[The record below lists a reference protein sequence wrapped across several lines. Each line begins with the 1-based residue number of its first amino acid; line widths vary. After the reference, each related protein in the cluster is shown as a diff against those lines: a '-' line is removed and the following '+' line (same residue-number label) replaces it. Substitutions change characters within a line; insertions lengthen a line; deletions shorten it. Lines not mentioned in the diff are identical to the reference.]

1 MANESTK
8 WLYEQLTN
16 KGYNVG
22 KDIDEFDNLM
32 RTNAD
37 SRKWAYETAT
47 NEGFNVGKD
56 INEFTSL
63 VAPQPVNPV
72 ADVVAKVSELARPS
86 AASGSAGAN
95 VSAEASEQTTP
106 AEAAPVDRGQQS
118 WMPSVQDRVRA
129 SYQMQTVADE
139 LSHRVDEGAAKVARL
154 NEPLTAEG
162 REHRKQKEME
172 ARMAG
177 APTTLLG
184 LTGPSKAKADEEKS
198 SAPTE
203 KAELRP
209 DAMSPVPYGVEY
221 VDGKAVTKWLMP
233 DGSVTTNMAEADAV
247 EYTARQQR
255 LHDTYLKN
263 TKDISIDIPKEKSI
277 RVGVSESY
285 GKPVIIWRLPD
296 GSLKK
301 GYATPDDEKFIKE
314 NQEKFDE
321 FGGNLVSYKFNQE
334 AAVTVQPK
342 TKQAA
347 EQAWKAAEAAFGEKI
362 ERNRRNADILLSS
375 AANSSD
381 AAAFKQLET
390 IDNFTDRLTTHDLD
404 ALMDA
409 AWSNLGEAGQKS
421 LIDDCYKIL
430 QRQNPESDKIA
441 LYNLAKD
448 YARQQSDKS
457 LYNLAVEKNMPKN
470 GLDYFMRKISDV
482 NLVTILGKGIAVN
495 RVGKTGDMAA
505 YEAANEQYR
514 QDGHKILDVAGMVTG
529 FAFDPTAWL
538 SAGVGGAATRGTMW
552 AGGRFL
558 AGRGASAAVK
568 QAATRQFAN
577 TMTGRLVGGVVGGPV
592 NFGTFEGI
600 KELENQ
606 FAHGGQIVGQDE
618 TGRYINEGYSA
629 SAVGGQVLH
638 GLGMGAAIGWLGP
651 VTGNVSDKLVRA
663 TSSTLGK
670 VATRAGIYTGA
681 TIAEGTIFS
690 IPEWIEGG
698 RDGFDVWT
706 DNMAMMVGFKAK
718 HIVKSAGGILR
729 DLKASFDSP
738 TNGSKNRLDFES
750 CLRQRMDAP
759 SDSGLALTKD
769 EQAELQRYGY
779 NLRDL
784 VESAE
789 RTGNAKEGGLIA
801 QNAPEIVS
809 RLTDMVTDPRV
820 SEAARAKMY
829 YYATGRKLP
838 MSTVMRGELFEDGN
852 GGFVVE
858 SQGANG
864 VITSRSFTNRKAADL
879 ELERI
884 RRQSEL
890 NQLELG
896 ERYQPIADFES
907 RMMEASRRV
916 AANHGWNPVD
926 VYKTCEDVLDS
937 YVRGNN
943 KELSDVQKNIYS
955 KILAELDKIEVS
967 DLATEKRTRINAKYD
982 VDIDKAIRK
991 EPNRRTEAEQKAID
1005 EYIAELMPRR
1015 NRGNGMFDEAGR
1027 RLLPEEG
1034 APRDVEAVNY
1044 REVDENGQTIDPRFE
1059 DDFVGDDPHN
1069 PAEQPLG
1076 RAVMKYQDREVEVL
1090 SGRVV
1095 MTDDG
1100 TMVDKRRS
1108 DRSIV
1113 IRDVATGKVEMV
1125 APEAILSY
1133 EGYADEGELLDAP
1146 ISPESPYVG
1155 ESVGAESTGAI
1166 SAAPV
1171 YDLYDTFSVN
1181 IEGRDRPLQAAVV
1194 ERDGN
1199 TITIWTPE
1207 AVNQAS
1213 AKSRTMRGYLT
1224 DFERAELDE
1233 MLTRDEQGAPVGY
1246 VSADR
1251 EQDSKGVETDIN
1263 SINEYGYNSQNSVNL
1278 QYGNRPEQDNA
1289 INTRNDGGRV
1299 VDDATRSVEANRDR
1313 SDIRMYEE
1321 EVGPQQS
1328 SHSDYSE
1335 RDRREAESQRLV
1347 GLARQNGQYKERN
1360 EVRSFGKRISKPSGE
1375 SEVVINK
1382 ENGRVY
1388 KIKDPFAKSPM
1399 KGNVQPEDAI
1409 YEHLVHNKYFPETR
1423 YQFEGVSDEAGDLR
1437 IVLSQGYVESV
1448 GQPTKEQI
1456 ETALAEK
1463 GLHPEGKYSYG
1474 NEEITVTD
1482 VTGDNALLGADGNV
1496 YFIDPIID
1504 FKKPV
1509 REILGDNT
1517 TVRSTPTDALSPEE
1531 QVIRSGISG
1540 TADGLREGFKT
1551 ERERIGNE
1559 WLDDPDMQ
1567 SAMKAYTEGAGSI
1580 EEVIERAKAD
1590 SQNDR
1595 TKQRL
1600 DSLLEFDSTRQKLQ
1614 ALLDRS
1620 TVSNGEPVKVS
1631 EAPQTALS
1639 RVPLNDKGNPDFRK
1653 AEPEVA
1659 WDALV
1664 EKTDNEGTAQGF
1676 ADNMVKRSEEALK
1689 KAEKIKL
1696 PSTDDIDEFIA
1707 ADKNRQSEIDAAKA
1721 TLEHWK
1727 QIAGINASRQKA
1739 RQEAEAERL
1748 KAEREAQAELE
1759 RQENEAEN
1767 AWREQR
1773 RKLDNKV
1780 RETADVMRE
1789 VPEAVEILGNTA
1801 PQDIYEA
1808 AALVLSTNKILA
1820 KDSGVRRGYR
1830 SLTGGGAG
1838 EQRKLFGLFARAENG
1853 GKSMESLAEDEMQQI
1868 CETYG
1873 IPYDNADAMNA
1884 LIEVVRQSNTVGDI
1898 RNYITNNRIR
1908 QANEYYDQWVEQMK
1922 ANEEQMYLE
1931 RYHMSKEDY
1940 EAYVESLEAEYAWI
1954 DEETLRAVD
1963 NMFAE
1968 YSVNEINDRNYER
1981 ENERTAAVGSRG
1993 AEVLSGSP
2001 SDFIRRSEAIEAGKS
2016 GTVRGEGGREHDVAP
2031 ESTSAQRGIADR
2043 GTPDT
2048 DIAVLGGA
2056 EPSESGTETA
2066 GNSRGGNLS
2075 NGRKSEVATQQERL
2089 SKEEATDIIAKM
2101 EMSAVTDPKISLSP
2115 ESWQN
2120 TFGLSNSIGTPL
2132 GKVKMGEGQYQKLV
2146 DKKRSAEFGMVVQT
2160 LQDPDVVFIEPS
2172 EAKEG
2177 QTTERGF
2184 SYVFVK
2190 TFIRDGKKFKYY
2202 TSVSVLKDGMEVSV
2216 SSHIASK
2223 TAILKKLQGM
2233 ERAYTKE
2240 TLLPNSSEWHLA
2252 EHPSDVP
2259 DLLPTQGKSEI
2270 SDGKVTNSASEKQ
2283 ESGAESSVR
2292 SSVQPSDNKGEQAF
2306 QSAVETASAE
2316 VNTAPTPAQVEAGNY
2331 KKGHVTIG
2339 ELDITIENPA
2349 GSTRKGVDANGKEW
2363 STTMANAYGYIKG
2376 TEGVDGDHIDVFLH
2390 QDMDSWNG
2398 RKVYVVDQTNT
2409 DGTFDEHKVMLG
2421 FNDKGEAMSA
2431 YFANYDSSW
2440 AQTHPSIRISETNIE
2455 DFNKW
2460 VQSSHRKTK
2469 PFADYKNINKEVS
2482 ASSQGSVAEYT
2493 TASKVVDAARQEL
2506 RLRDAAVKESTDDSA
2521 EITRLSKKYRSAPI
2535 KVVKSIEDIKSD
2547 DLSEDTLEE
2556 IAGAMEEAETQAIYC
2571 KENKKIYIFAG
2582 KYQDGELD
2590 YIVAHESVHAAV
2602 DKLGLRNGEEL
2613 NYYRKSIAG
2622 IFDNEAPAELNKI
2635 ISEKYAPEDEDEEF
2649 LAYTLPW
2656 ISRNKKRMRRVLETG
2671 DGRLVDFI
2679 NQLNE
2684 EIYGKEEIQSML
2696 SATEE
2701 RTSTNVHGGRGG
2713 QDRGRRGTSETVT
2726 GDDSGGDADNG
2737 NRQIE
2742 DFGEK
2747 IAGARK
2753 DALSA
2758 FAKTIENVSV
2768 QSLIELPMSKAF
2780 TRPNLRKMVET
2791 GAISDEDAI
2800 LAEAILQG
2808 QIYAHRKPALTKRQS
2823 SKKAVEE
2830 WARATYGG
2838 ISMLGEIL
2846 SGDPSRREAAILQ
2859 YNERLAA
2866 ELEAANAHV
2875 AKMREWNP
2883 GKKIEDVKAIPNPI
2897 DITRRVLEGIGYHV
2911 GDAVKLPLTNI
2922 ELSSNKQYYIV
2933 GSAGKQGALWFK
2945 MHHDTLDGAVDTMIM
2960 AAKLARGDRD
2970 VELPLRQFVT
2980 KGVGTPHKELTG
2992 KYEVLYFAKDGK
3004 TVKSRVFDGKD
3015 KAEVFAADNKGSIRE
3030 LVKYTNDFD
3039 AYAIEAIN
3047 PLTGERHTLR
3057 DDFGSR
3063 AEASTW
3069 IDESYEEANNLAL
3082 DALYKE
3088 MNVESTPRSHYYVES
3103 VFRHGKMVGR
3113 VVEDD
3118 KKNPWRFTKYFESRK
3133 EADEWLAAN
3142 VERLEAERKAHLDQK
3157 RKIVYFENTN
3167 GERRGV
3173 DYRGGEDATPEM
3185 FSETFGFRGV
3195 QFGNWTNNAD
3205 RQAALNQAYDALM
3218 DLSNEL
3224 GITPRAVSLD
3234 GELGLAF
3241 GARGTGGATA
3251 HYEPVE
3257 VVINLTKTK
3266 GAGALAHEWWHA
3278 VDNFLSRKAGVAM
3291 GYATARNGLEGMRPE
3306 IREAVTELMDALD
3319 NSAYARRSRDKGDY
3333 WGRPTELGA
3342 RLFAAWLAERMKER
3356 GVESPFLTTGLSEAA
3371 CDMYQ
3376 RFNYIMYEMRERD
3389 KAEIENR
3396 ELGIMSREEFNK
3408 LPESLHG
3415 YPYPTALEIEDFG
3428 GHLSTLFG
3436 AMSERE
3442 KQSGSIANER
3452 GGRYKKL
3459 RSTTAGMSLFDWA
3472 DAEEIRHRQSK
3483 SADEKALTAEV
3494 ANNAL
3499 DEYAEAYNNY
3509 LDRWED
3515 LERHKA
3521 EVDKDSME
3529 AQGLQEAIEQE
3540 ERMAVEARERLIE
3553 ALSDYYLRD
3562 NTPEDTRRIAR
3573 DMAARVQ
3580 AEVEIRRDRSHV
3592 LSDILPG
3599 GDVVDPIGR
3608 KPEQA
3613 EAKQVKTAGG
3623 NINYNALGHLPDAKA
3638 GEFAYVE
3645 RQFSRTG
3652 DFLFTGNGVIKD
3664 RGDVAY
3670 LFKALEDYSIE
3681 HVFAAFVKDGK
3692 VKVLHIGMGGPTS
3705 SFADLGA
3712 IRAGYDA
3719 FGADAVYLVHNHPSG
3734 NLSASVPDMRLMKTL
3749 EAAFGDEV
3757 AVGGII
3763 IDTTSGRY
3771 TTFGGTGETG
3781 RYDMKQN
3788 GGEDAVDVM
3797 RFDGVD
3803 RSAGRSESVIIANSA
3818 DIARYVSERR
3828 LGAGDK
3834 ISYLVLSNRN
3844 EIVGNFH
3851 TDYDKLDASGLA
3863 EEIASV
3869 TTKYGG
3875 VRAVVYGNVKINKA
3889 RELSAEVSRLS
3900 LGAIKMLDAIE
3911 VTNGIN
3917 RSANDEGL
3925 LYEPGSEFSDTQNG
3939 EKRYRELENDA
3950 RLQEMAQTS
3959 AEAKR
3964 HHAERMSKKFNTTV
3978 RIVADVKDVPAQ
3990 LRNKKGAYDV
4000 KSGEIVVVI
4009 PNHVNVE
4016 DVAETVFHEVVAHKG
4031 LREMIGEENYDAFC
4045 DEVYNHLKD
4054 DLKKQVDEETTRRF
4068 MNEPGKGYEHHR
4080 RVSVDELFGRMAE
4093 KGFEDF
4099 TKAERGVWTKL
4110 KAKVLEAIN
4119 KFLGS
4124 LKLPKWVKLGDNELR
4139 YMLWRSHGRLRT
4151 KGDYVDMARDAAKRE
4166 ELGLRR
4172 NEVVRERTSTD
4183 DYQAKK
4189 KVANINE
4196 ARLDDLHP
4204 ANGDH
4209 AAKVAQKLETAK
4221 SALMQIARSYK
4232 TVRDPRGFI
4241 TSLKNGLS
4249 MIGGV
4254 SSSGYRSFELKDGR
4268 ILTLRVSNHNIN
4280 SENAQDEPVVSIVI
4294 KSRASRNSFVPA
4306 IGKTVDEYVY
4316 MKEEIRKADADTL
4329 SEIAI
4334 GLAELLDT
4342 GIYIDRT
4349 GLAREN
4355 HSPEGKDIEYR
4366 FRDGETG
4373 DIWKDHSVGLEERI
4387 TNAAIRLSNNQSGD
4401 LSLRNDAQKAVIDN
4415 LQSLL
4420 HEMRNRQG
4428 IARSFAGA
4436 DRKVEARVVDAMNAQ
4451 GMFDRT
4457 TVKRVSDLARILLQN
4472 GYLSEMTSG
4481 EIQRLLSAV
4490 KNATAMHD
4498 ISDSVQKIMDIM
4510 VNNQLRNGEASLRQL
4525 LAIRGSKVDARGVEV
4540 QGVLDVEGQRTMEV
4554 VKDAISLTEDDITD
4568 RIAEA
4573 LNRMSDPDQT
4583 IADQAALEYAGLNMA
4598 LDYVQ
4603 NIANSKTEEK
4613 TLRDELK
4620 RAKEDRDAGRM
4631 TDDAYK
4637 QFVETTEDA
4646 IRKNKIERAE
4656 AYFNLVG
4663 RLSDSL
4669 RGSIENAKAFRE
4681 AEKARVNEIHHNA
4694 NSDMEGRPANEHHKD
4709 DWKDKFANNGFVQ
4722 FFFAPLGTFDQI
4734 LRVFGNKSANGEGYL
4749 WNRFMRGWVDCRNK
4763 ELLGVKEKY
4772 ARLDEKAAELFGK
4785 GKTWGNLIR
4794 MEAKMPKATV
4804 SFWDGGEMRD
4814 HELTQGNL
4822 LYVYMVDKMT
4832 DGRMKLR
4839 RMGITESD
4847 IAKIENFLDPRFKAL
4862 SDWLQEEFL
4871 VDTRNEYNETH
4882 KRMFGASMAA
4892 IDNYFPLKI
4901 LKNARIDKEED
4912 VNQQNR
4918 PDGITTKTGSIIK
4931 RRVNNL
4937 ALDVTGANALS
4948 IVLDHIIQMEHWNAY
4963 AEWNRDLNTLRT
4975 YKRFRNQVVN
4985 MTTVYGGGE
4994 ELWENFNDLCTVAAG
5009 EYQPPVAKLDKA
5021 AVNFA
5026 KGVSAAKVN
5035 FRIFTALKQL
5045 LSAPAYAPEVSIR
5058 AIAKSIANPYGDFKW
5073 CMENMPI
5080 FRERWHSRISGDPR
5094 LLKSDMDWKMWRS
5107 RVMEIS
5113 SRIGMSP
5120 NAFVD
5125 AVTVSIGAR
5134 AMYET
5139 RLKQYVKEGYPA
5151 DIAKKRALQD
5161 ATILFNQ
5168 TQQSSE
5174 SPFLSTI
5181 QLDRSWMSVLYTVFR
5196 NSSMSYTRQE
5206 FDAMRNLKRNL
5217 TPGQRTKSIEFMTK
5231 QILRDWGVDPDK
5243 ATDAEQGKAEDAAKS
5258 RFRRQIKK
5266 DVVRVATFGY
5276 ILQALWN
5283 LGSYLPY
5290 IIFGNN
5296 DDEKDK
5302 MLDDVFTH
5310 SFFGSIEGLTGGDVM
5325 SAFGNMALS
5334 GEWSRYQLT
5343 KDMPLASDMNTIIDK
5358 FISGKNAEGFNDI
5371 ISLVVQMGVGM
5382 NPQSITDAV
5391 IAITDA
5397 CGDDLALS
5405 HEAAIFIMRV
5415 LQVPQSQLDKLYF
5428 DDVDLT
5434 GKEASKLIPE
5444 QLAARYAEYKVK
5456 RGTPLMPWAWG
5467 DEEQLDK
5474 YKKKAT
5480 KIMKERLDSQG
5491 DTDVNETYVDL
5502 EARYQTVS
5510 EEVKKAEALME
5521 TDYVAAAQAYAAL
5534 QQDPDFTLYQSFGSL
5549 DTELGRISKMWLT
5562 SKTPE
5567 EAALIASTIPAYRA
5581 GMVKVLQAETEENQQ
5596 SALSELSTLM
5606 TEFYTK
5612 YQAMQPR
5619 PQ

>member
-1 MANESTK
+1 MTNDNK
-8 WLYEQLTN
+8 QKLYNALSRDYELGTFE
-16 KGYNVG
+16 KFCT
-22 KDIDEFDNLM
+22 DIDDSVKRRKLFDAASQDYELGSWESFSKQLGY
-32 RTNAD
+32 TD
-37 SRKWAYETAT
+37 STQEAPLISSIVRKVE
-47 NEGFNVGKD
+47 E
-56 INEFTSL
+56 
-63 VAPQPVNPV
+63 Q
-72 ADVVAKVSELARPS
+72 AKQHVSVTS
-86 AASGSAGAN
+86 AASGNAGAN
-95 VSAEASEQTTP
+95 VSAEASEQAAP

-129 SYQMQTVADE
+129 SYQMQTVADG
-139 LSHRVDEGAAKVARL
+139 LSHRADEGAAKVGRI

-209 DAMSPVPYGVEY
+209 DVMSPVPYGVEY

-301 GYATPDDEKFIKE
+301 SYATPDDEKFIKE

-321 FGGNLVSYKFNQE
+321 FGGNLISYKFNQE
-334 AAVTVQPK
+334 AADIVQPK
-342 TKQAA
+342 AKEAA
-347 EQAWKAAEAAFGEKI
+347 EQAWKAAEAAYGEKM
-362 ERNRRNADILLSS
+362 EYNRRNSNIWLSS
-375 AANSSD
+375 AGNSTD
-381 AAAFKQLET
+381 AASIKQLET

-430 QRQNPESDKIA
+430 QRQNPETDKIA

-470 GLDYFMRKISDV
+470 GLDYFMRKISDM
-482 NLVTILGKGIAVN
+482 NFVTNLGKGIAVN
-495 RVGKTGDMAA
+495 RVKKTGDMAA

-514 QDGHKILDVAGMVTG
+514 QDGHKILDVTGMVAG
-529 FAFDPTAWL
+529 FAFDPTTWL

-552 AGGRFL
+552 LGGRWM
-558 AGRGASAAVK
+558 AGRGASTAVK

-577 TMTGRLVGGVVGGPV
+577 TMTGRLVGGVVGGSV
-592 NFGTFEGI
+592 NFGTFEGT

-606 FAHGGQIVGQDE
+606 FAHGGHIVGQDE

-663 TSSTLGK
+663 TTSTLGK

-706 DNMAMMVGFKAK
+706 DNMAMMAGFKAK
-718 HIVKSAGGILR
+718 HMVKSAGGILR
-729 DLKASFDSP
+729 DLKASFESP
-738 TNGSKNRLDFES
+738 SNGSKNRLNFES

-759 SDSGLALTKD
+759 SDGGLALTKD

-779 NLRDL
+779 DLRDL

-789 RTGNAKEGGLIA
+789 RTGNAKEGGIIA

-858 SQGANG
+858 SLGANG

-943 KELSDVQKNIYS
+943 KELSDVQKNIYN

-1015 NRGNGMFDEAGR
+1015 NSGNGMFDEAGQ
-1027 RLLPEEG
+1027 RLLPAEG
-1034 APRDVEAVNY
+1034 EPRDVEDVNY
-1044 REVDENGQTIDPRFE
+1044 READETGQTIEHRFK
-1059 DDFVGDDPHN
+1059 DDYDFVGVEPHKS
-1069 PAEQPLG
+1069 AEQPLG
-1076 RAVMKYQDREVEVL
+1076 RAVMKYQDRQVEVL
-1090 SGRVV
+1090 DGRVV
-1095 MTDDG
+1095 MTGDG
-1100 TMVDKRRS
+1100 TMIDCERS
-1108 DRSIV
+1108 EKTIV
-1113 IRDVATGKVEMV
+1113 VRDIATGKVEMV
-1125 APEAILSY
+1125 SPEAILSY

-1146 ISPESPYVG
+1146 ISPESPSVG

-1166 SAAPV
+1166 SAAPN

-1181 IEGRDRPLQAAVV
+1181 IEGRDRPLPAAVV

-1224 DFERAELDE
+1224 DLTSADLDAILQRDAE
-1233 MLTRDEQGAPVGY
+1233 GNPVGY
-1246 VSADR
+1246 VSANPP
-1251 EQDSKGVETDIN
+1251 QETEARTDL
-1263 SINEYGYNSQNSVNL
+1263 SHTPV
-1278 QYGNRPEQDNA
+1278 
-1289 INTRNDGGRV
+1289 DGQGQPKHEEAGS
-1299 VDDATRSVEANRDR
+1299 DAAPDVIA
-1313 SDIRMYEE
+1313 
-1321 EVGPQQS
+1321 
-1328 SHSDYSE
+1328 
-1335 RDRREAESQRLV
+1335 
-1347 GLARQNGQYKERN
+1347 GQAQ
-1360 EVRSFGKRISKPSGE
+1360 V
-1375 SEVVINK
+1375 
-1382 ENGRVY
+1382 
-1388 KIKDPFAKSPM
+1388 
-1399 KGNVQPEDAI
+1399 
-1409 YEHLVHNKYFPETR
+1409 
-1423 YQFEGVSDEAGDLR
+1423 DEA
-1437 IVLSQGYVESV
+1437 
-1448 GQPTKEQI
+1448 
-1456 ETALAEK
+1456 TA
-1463 GLHPEGKYSYG
+1463 
-1474 NEEITVTD
+1474 
-1482 VTGDNALLGADGNV
+1482 
-1496 YFIDPIID
+1496 
-1504 FKKPV
+1504 
-1509 REILGDNT
+1509 
-1517 TVRSTPTDALSPEE
+1517 
-1531 QVIRSGISG
+1531 
-1540 TADGLREGFKT
+1540 TADTAEYDRGYEQGLE
-1551 ERERIGNE
+1551 
-1559 WLDDPDMQ
+1559 
-1567 SAMKAYTEGAGSI
+1567 
-1580 EEVIERAKAD
+1580 
-1590 SQNDR
+1590 
-1595 TKQRL
+1595 
-1600 DSLLEFDSTRQKLQ
+1600 
-1614 ALLDRS
+1614 
-1620 TVSNGEPVKVS
+1620 
-1631 EAPQTALS
+1631 
-1639 RVPLNDKGNPDFRK
+1639 
-1653 AEPEVA
+1653 
-1659 WDALV
+1659 
-1664 EKTDNEGTAQGF
+1664 
-1676 ADNMVKRSEEALK
+1676 
-1689 KAEKIKL
+1689 
-1696 PSTDDIDEFIA
+1696 
-1707 ADKNRQSEIDAAKA
+1707 DAAKA
-1721 TLEHWK
+1721 DDAW
-1727 QIAGINASRQKA
+1727 IANLIKIYSQNTPESMPEIMKGRLDAFLYEQQRRAMEAQSVPNPAAPVENGQQTADDGFISIDPAIKPDENGNINIPAP
-1739 RQEAEAERL
+1739 
-1748 KAEREAQAELE
+1748 EAQAEPTPLQRIPRDE
-1759 RQENEAEN
+1759 QGEPILTHESVDADTAWGGAVEFFGSEDDARSYVDAQVKSSEAAITAAEKAVGKVKPTAGMTKYREDLKNARVAVDAAKSTLARWKEIAEVHDRQKAEVEEAKAAEN
-1767 AWREQR
+1767 AFKASITQGKAELEHAYEEV
-1773 RKLDNKV
+1773 KD
-1780 RETADVMRE
+1780 
-1789 VPEAVEILGNTA
+1789 VPEAVEILRNME
-1801 PQDIYEA
+1801 PQSIDEVA
-1808 AALVLSTNKILA
+1808 AML
-1820 KDSGVRRGYR
+1820 
-1830 SLTGGGAG
+1830 LTGSKVLWNDEGVKRGMKSMLGYG
-1838 EQRKLFGLFARAENG
+1838 EGERKGLFGLFAASKNG
-1853 GKSMESLAEDEMQQI
+1853 GETLERLAEDKMKEL
-1868 CETYG
+1868 CEAYG
-1873 IPYDNADAMNA
+1873 IEYDNYDALTA
-1884 LIEVVRQSNTVGDI
+1884 LTDVLGACRTRGDLHK
-1898 RNYITNNRIR
+1898 YIQNRRIA
-1908 QANEYYDQWVEQMK
+1908 QALQMK
-1922 ANEEQMYLE
+1922 DDFVRHVEKEAE
-1931 RYHMSKEDY
+1931 RMSQEAYHMSVADR
-1940 EAYVESLEAEYAWI
+1940 EAYESQLPDEMKKIDMKDADIVEMNAIFA
-1954 DEETLRAVD
+1954 DEIIERQRYEENIRNEQGRADSVLPAGSDVLHGEQADYGGGIPETSAGERRIGGDGGVD
-1963 NMFAE
+1963 RQN
-1968 YSVNEINDRNYER
+1968 
-1981 ENERTAAVGSRG
+1981 G
-1993 AEVLSGSP
+1993 A
-2001 SDFIRRSEAIEAGKS
+2001 
-2016 GTVRGEGGREHDVAP
+2016 AP
-2031 ESTSAQRGIADR
+2031 ESTPDREQGNVIEEAYQRNVTRYDRTVPATPEAQRSAISRIIDFAKNVRNRVERAVIGGITKRQAKDFADNGIDVDETWVHSFESSAVVHNQGR
-2043 GTPDT
+2043 HGDSRTEERAGQIAITSEDYARIPEILEAYDRVTKSPNRSRSTGNEVIIYEKDFDDGYIYYLEEKRDKRKSLSFQTMYKKKKGTDSSDGLMPVASPSTPTAPPD
-2048 DIAVLGGA
+2048 
-2056 EPSESGTETA
+2056 
-2066 GNSRGGNLS
+2066 NLS
-2075 NGRKSEVATQQERL
+2075 SSSEGKGINFASDKQ
-2089 SKEEATDIIAKM
+2089 TDG
-2101 EMSAVTDPKISLSP
+2101 V
-2115 ESWQN
+2115 
-2120 TFGLSNSIGTPL
+2120 G
-2132 GKVKMGEGQYQKLV
+2132 
-2146 DKKRSAEFGMVVQT
+2146 
-2160 LQDPDVVFIEPS
+2160 
-2172 EAKEG
+2172 
-2177 QTTERGF
+2177 
-2184 SYVFVK
+2184 SYV
-2190 TFIRDGKKFKYY
+2190 
-2202 TSVSVLKDGMEVSV
+2202 
-2216 SSHIASK
+2216 
-2223 TAILKKLQGM
+2223 
-2233 ERAYTKE
+2233 
-2240 TLLPNSSEWHLA
+2240 
-2252 EHPSDVP
+2252 
-2259 DLLPTQGKSEI
+2259 
-2270 SDGKVTNSASEKQ
+2270 
-2283 ESGAESSVR
+2283 
-2292 SSVQPSDNKGEQAF
+2292 QPADNKGAQTI
-2306 QSAVETASAE
+2306 QTAVEAASSE
-2316 VNTAPTPAQVEAGNY
+2316 VNTEPTEAQKAAGNY
-2331 KKGHVTIG
+2331 KMKHRRVDGYNIS
-2339 ELDITIENPA
+2339 IENA
-2349 GSTRKGVDANGKEW
+2349 KGSVRRGTGADGKPWE
-2363 STTMANAYGYIKG
+2363 TTMQNDYGYIRG
-2376 TEGVDGDHIDVFLH
+2376 TEGVDGDHIDVFLS
-2390 QDMDSWNG
+2390 DTPEKGD
-2398 RKVYVVDQTNT
+2398 VFVVDQVNE
-2409 DGTFDEHKVMLG
+2409 DGSFDEHKVMYGFPSEEAARAAYLSNYEPGWTGLG
-2421 FNDKGEAMSA
+2421 EITHVSKDEFKKWIN
-2431 YFANYDSSW
+2431 SS
-2440 AQTHPSIRISETNIE
+2440 R
-2455 DFNKW
+2455 
-2460 VQSSHRKTK
+2460 RKTK
-2469 PFADYKNINKEVS
+2469 PFADYKSVRDITNNVKQAIQEILVSDNYRAVVVTDSSGKETYRVLLNKGARKKEWQIKSELHNGHYSSDGYGTLIFSSRNDMEACLDDRDADIDILNKRLLRKDDENRRKKRTEWKASMLEKIKGMSTEDLRHNIELYDKAPDRRHDEEKEVI
-2482 ASSQGSVAEYT
+2482 
-2493 TASKVVDAARQEL
+2493 DAARQEL
-2506 RLRDAAVKESTDDSA
+2506 RLRDAAVKDATDDSA

-2656 ISRNKKRMRRVLETG
+2656 ISRNKKRMRKVLEHG
-2671 DGRLVDFI
+2671 EGRLVDFI

-2701 RTSTNVHGGRGG
+2701 RTPTNVHGGRGG
-2713 QDRGRRGTSETVT
+2713 QVRGRRGTAGTIT
-2726 GDDSGGDADNG
+2726 GDDSGGDADTG

-3015 KAEVFAADNKGSIRE
+3015 KAEVFAADSKGLMRE

-3118 KKNPWRFTKYFESRK
+3118 KKNPWRLTKYFESRK

-3142 VERLEAERKAHLDQK
+3142 AERLETERKAHLDQK
-3157 RKIVYFENTN
+3157 RKVVYFKNTD
-3167 GERRGV
+3167 GERQGV

-3185 FSETFGFRGV
+3185 FGETFGFRGV

-3306 IREAVTELMDALD
+3306 IREAVAELMDALD

-3396 ELGIMSREEFNK
+3396 EPGIMSREEFNK

-3415 YPYPTALEIEDFG
+3415 YPYPTAQEIEDFG

-3442 KQSGSIANER
+3442 KESGSIANER

-3472 DAEEIRHRQSK
+3472 DAEEIRHRHSK

-3515 LERHKA
+3515 LERRKA

-3540 ERMAVEARERLIE
+3540 ERMAIEARERLIE

-3580 AEVEIRRDRSHV
+3580 AEVEIRRDRNHI
-3592 LSDILPG
+3592 LSDILTG
-3599 GDVVDPIGR
+3599 GGGVEPIDG

-3623 NINYNALGHLPDAKA
+3623 NISYNALGHLPDAKA

-3875 VRAVVYGNVKINKA
+3875 TRAVVYGNVKINKA

-3917 RSANDEGL
+3917 RSANDDGL

-3950 RLQEMAQTS
+3950 RQQEMAQTS
-3959 AEAKR
+3959 PEAKGA
-3964 HHAERMSKKFNTTV
+3964 HVEKLANKFNTPI
-3978 RIVADVKDVPAQ
+3978 RIVNDINE
-3990 LRNKKGAYDV
+3990 LRSENAEQQERMRRSKAFYV
-4000 KSGEIVVVI
+4000 SETGEITVVL
-4009 PNHVNVE
+4009 PNNTTVE
-4016 DVAETVFHEVVAHKG
+4016 DVAESVLHEVVAHKG

-4045 DEVYNHLKD
+4045 DEVYKHLKGI
-4054 DLKKQVDEETTRRF
+4054 LKRQIDKETARSF
-4068 MNEPGKGYEHHR
+4068 MREPEKGYEYHR
-4080 RVSVDELFGRMAE
+4080 RVAVDELFGRLSE

-4099 TKAERGVWTKL
+4099 TEPERGIWKKL

-4139 YMLWRSHGRLRT
+4139 YILWRSHERLRN
-4151 KGDYVDMARDAAKRE
+4151 KDYVDMARDIAKRE
-4166 ELGLRR
+4166 ELGLRS
-4172 NEVVRERTSTD
+4172 NEAVRERKSAEEVTADRIVKTFDEAISGDLKGKPVEVGRLTKEGKEYLEKLSGIRMKEDVSFVLNPSDLVHIYRRHYGDNEKDVRNIPLTKEDIRQMSEIVSTPD
-4183 DYQAKK
+4183 RIVYGK
-4189 KVANINE
+4189 E
-4196 ARLDDLHP
+4196 ADGNQRNMFFFLKEAVDGSYNLMEVYSDRKGNL
-4204 ANGDH
+4204 
-4209 AAKVAQKLETAK
+4209 TAK
-4221 SALMQIARSYK
+4221 SFFKSK
-4232 TVRDPRGFI
+4232 E
-4241 TSLKNGLS
+4241 
-4249 MIGGV
+4249 GV
-4254 SSSGYRSFELKDGR
+4254 SQRVMLLNESSTLTSVTDG
-4268 ILTLRVSNHNIN
+4268 
-4280 SENAQDEPVVSIVI
+4280 A
-4294 KSRASRNSFVPA
+4294 
-4306 IGKTVDEYVY
+4306 
-4316 MKEEIRKADADTL
+4316 TL
-4329 SEIAI
+4329 SDAAKLPKFFENPTIA
-4334 GLAELLDT
+4334 E
-4342 GIYIDRT
+4342 
-4349 GLAREN
+4349 EE
-4355 HSPEGKDIEYR
+4355 SFEYR

-4373 DIWKDHSVGLEERI
+4373 DIWKDQSVGLEERI
-4387 TNAAIRLSNNQSGD
+4387 TNAAIRLSNNHSGD

-4420 HEMRNRQG
+4420 HEMRNRRG
-4428 IARSFAGA
+4428 TARSFVGA
-4436 DRKVEARVVDAMNAQ
+4436 DRKVESGVVDAMNAQ
-4451 GMFDRT
+4451 AMFDRA
-4457 TVKRVSDLARILLQN
+4457 TVKRVSNLARILLQN
-4472 GYLSEMTSG
+4472 GYLSDMTSG
-4481 EIQRLLSAV
+4481 EMQRLLSAV
-4490 KNATAMHD
+4490 KNSTAMHD
-4498 ISDSVQKIMDIM
+4498 IADSVQKIMDIM
-4510 VNNQLRNGEASLRQL
+4510 VNNQLRNAEGALRQL
-4525 LAIRGSKVDARGVEV
+4525 LSIRGSKVDARGVEV

-4568 RIAEA
+4568 RIDEA
-4573 LNRMSDPDQT
+4573 LNRMSDPNQT
-4583 IADQAALEYAGLNMA
+4583 IADNAAIEYVGLNMA

-4613 TLRDELK
+4613 TLRDGLK

-4637 QFVETTEDA
+4637 QFVETAEDA

-4804 SFWDGGEMRD
+4804 SFWDGDEMRD

-4822 LYVYMVDKMT
+4822 LYIYMVDKMT

-4839 RMGITESD
+4839 RMGITEND

-4862 SDWLQEEFL
+4862 GDWLQEEFL

-4901 LKNARIDKEED
+4901 LKNARVDKEED

-4937 ALDVTGANALS
+4937 ALDITGADALS
-4948 IVLDHIIQMEHWNAY
+4948 VILDHIIQMEHWNAY

-4994 ELWENFNDLCTVAAG
+4994 ELWENFNNLFLMAAG
-5009 EYQPPVAKLDKA
+5009 EYRPPVSKLNKR
-5021 AVNFA
+5021 AVNLA
-5026 KGVSAAKVN
+5026 KGVTAAKVS
-5035 FRIFTALKQL
+5035 FRIFTALKQF
-5045 LSAPAYAPEVSIR
+5045 LSAPAYAPEVDMR

-5107 RVMEIS
+5107 RVMEMS
-5113 SRIGMSP
+5113 SRIGMTP

-5139 RLKQYVKEGYPA
+5139 RLKQYLKEGYPTDVA
-5151 DIAKKRALQD
+5151 EKRAMQD

-5174 SPFLSTI
+5174 SPFLSTMQVDKDWFSTMLTI
-5181 QLDRSWMSVLYTVFR
+5181 FR
-5196 NSSMSYTRQE
+5196 NSSMSYTRQTY
-5206 FDAMRNLKRNL
+5206 DAARNLKRNL
-5217 TPGQRTKSIEFMTK
+5217 TPGQRAKSVEFMTK
-5231 QILRDWGVDPDK
+5231 QILRDWGVNPDA
-5243 ATDAEQGKAEDAAKS
+5243 ATDAERGKAEDAAKN

-5266 DVVRVATFGY
+5266 DVIRVATFGY
-5276 ILQALWN
+5276 VLEWLWN
-5283 LGSYLPY
+5283 LGPYLPY
-5290 IIFGNN
+5290 IIFGYYVF
-5296 DDEKDK
+5296 EKDK

-5343 KDMPLASDMNTIIDK
+5343 KDMPLASDINTIIDK
-5358 FISGKNAEGFNDI
+5358 FIGGKNAEGFNDI

-5397 CGDDLALS
+5397 CGDDPALS
-5405 HEAAIFIMRV
+5405 LEAAIFAMRV

-5428 DDVDLT
+5428 DNVDFT
-5434 GKEASKLIPE
+5434 GKEASKYAPE

-5474 YKKKAT
+5474 YKKEAT

-5491 DTDVNETYVDL
+5491 DTDVNEAYADF
-5502 EARYQTVS
+5502 EARYQTIS
-5510 EEVKKAEALME
+5510 EEVKKAEALIE

-5534 QQDPDFTLYQSFGSL
+5534 QQDPDFTLYQWFGSL

-5567 EAALIASTIPAYRA
+5567 EAALIASTISAYRA
-5581 GMVKVLQAETEENQQ
+5581 GMVKVLQAETEETQQ
-5596 SALSELSTLM
+5596 SAMSELTTLM
-5606 TEFYTK
+5606 NEFYTK
-5612 YQAMQPR
+5612 YQAMR
-5619 PQ
+5619 PQPQ